1 MFPGAFTRGNSV
13 AFSFGEARW
22 YTADGAPVAWSLTII
37 SDTHRHLSSR
47 APSIWLSRRI
57 LPLRCNSEHTLPP
70 WKNTTPNSS
79 HLSLR
84 STFDLR
90 SFDFYGL
97 RSPPPFLFKVEG
109 VQAVLCGDREN
120 HQRPARY
127 RRIGTNSTLWHKK
140 AAKWDH
146 IDTV

>member
-37 SDTHRHLSSR
+37 SDTHRHRLTHLSSR
-47 APSIWLSRRI
+47 APSIWLSRHI

-79 HLSLR
+79 HLSLAPPLICAR
-84 STFDLR
+84 LIFTACALLR
-90 SFDFYGL
+90 PSCLKWRVF
-97 RSPPPFLFKVEG
+97 RLFCVETG
-109 VQAVLCGDREN
+109 RTIKGPLATEE
-120 HQRPARY
+120 
-127 RRIGTNSTLWHKK
+127 
-140 AAKWDH
+140 
-146 IDTV
+146 